1 MKSDA
6 VVDVE
11 IESKFRKELV
21 VVADDA
27 KHARKRFENRSRR
40 FEAPSNRSVVPL
52 SIRLARTESKFRL
65 GPISREGNVT
75 VADDTEPARE
85 RFENLFRPFEGRCSQ
100 LEIPMISK

>member
-1 MKSDA
+1 MLKLNPN
-6 VVDVE
+6 
-11 IESKFRKELV
+11 FRKELV

-27 KHARKRFENRSRR
+27 EHARKRFENRSRR

-52 SIRLARTESKFRL
+52 FIRLARTESKSRL
-65 GPISREGNVT
+65 RPISREGNVT